1 MRRAREGDLLTAARV
16 ATLWPEAE
24 RHGRLMRLFDEAHA
38 ADLYSKRPGR
48 PHPIWGDG
56 TLMAAALGRIGVGLD
71 ERTLPVATLGAVCQA
86 FELWRTGR
94 R

>member
-1 MRRAREGDLLTAARV
+1 MRRAREGDLLAAARV

-24 RHGRLMRLFDEAHA
+24 RHGRLMRLFDEAHT
-38 ADLYSKRPGR
+38 ADLYRKRLGR
-48 PHPIWGDG
+48 LHPIWGDG

-86 FELWRTGR
+86 FGLWRTGR

>member
-1 MRRAREGDLLTAARV
+1 
-16 ATLWPEAE
+16 
-24 RHGRLMRLFDEAHA
+24 MRLFDEAHA
-38 ADLYSKRPGR
+38 ADLYRKRLGR
-48 PHPIWGDG
+48 LHPIWGDG

>member
-1 MRRAREGDLLTAARV
+1 MRRAHEGDLLAAARL

-24 RHGRLMRLFDEAHA
+24 RHGRLMRLFDEAHT
-38 ADLYSKRPGR
+38 ADLYRKRLGR
-48 PHPIWGDG
+48 PHPICGKV
-56 TLMAAALGRIGVGLD
+56 TLMAAALGLIGAGQD